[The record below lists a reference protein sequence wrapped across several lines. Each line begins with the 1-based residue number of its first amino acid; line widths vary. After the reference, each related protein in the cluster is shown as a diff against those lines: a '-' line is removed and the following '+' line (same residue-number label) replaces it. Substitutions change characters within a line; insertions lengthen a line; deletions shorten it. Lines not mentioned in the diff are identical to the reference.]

1 MLRWAFVIAAF
12 AGLAGSAAAQQTH
25 PPDRVIL
32 VHEDDPEMNA
42 AQAKARDSL
51 GEFWK
56 HFILPGG
63 NEAGFAL
70 KMAISDGRMVEHF
83 WCNEIVGGSSG
94 ATCRIDN
101 EPKDVHAVRMGER
114 IPVDPALISDWM
126 YLRDGR
132 IQGGESIRVL
142 LPQMTPE
149 EAAAYREMLGEP
161 VDEALDEPAKDAAG

>member
-1 MLRWAFVIAAF
+1 MLKQFVVIVTL
-12 AGLAGSAAAQQTH
+12 AGLTTGAMAQQTPR
-25 PPDRVIL
+25 PPDRVVL
-32 VHEDDPEMNA
+32 VHTDDPEMNA

-63 NEAGFAL
+63 NESGFAL
-70 KMAISDGRMVEHF
+70 KIAISDGRMIEHF

-101 EPKDVHAVRMGER
+101 EPKDVHVVKMGER
-114 IPVDPALISDWM
+114 IPVEPALISDWM
-126 YLRDGR
+126 YLRDGK

-142 LPQMTPE
+142 LPKMTPE
-149 EAAAYREMLGEP
+149 EAAVYREMLEDP
-161 VDEALDEPAKDAAG
+161 VDEPAETPAG